1 MGNAE
6 DRHERATGI
15 WWGKKKREKKNK
27 HPIWWAHVWICSN
40 ACVCV
45 CEWVWFLF
53 FFSCVSVSV
62 QHAWWQ
68 WWRGFNANQA
78 NTRHDGREWPQ
89 PAPPHMR
96 VSVCIV
102 CCLIVVMH
110 ICPALISKNPL
121 PAQLWK
127 QSIHRRSRSIA
138 AYFVLLIVI

>member
-1 MGNAE
+1 MLKTGM
-6 DRHERATGI
+6 RERQGYGEAKKSE
-15 WWGKKKREKKNK
+15 KKKTSTQYDELMFGYVPMR
-27 HPIWWAHVWICSN
+27 
-40 ACVCV
+40 VCV
-45 CEWVWFLF
+45 CASGFDFCF

-138 AYFVLLIVI
+138 TYFVLLIVI